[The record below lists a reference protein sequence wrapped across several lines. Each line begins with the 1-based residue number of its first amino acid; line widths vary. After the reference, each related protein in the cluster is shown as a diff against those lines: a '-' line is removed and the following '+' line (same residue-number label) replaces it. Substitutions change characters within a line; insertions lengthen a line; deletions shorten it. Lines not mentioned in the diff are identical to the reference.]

1 MDTHKIVSREEWTT
15 ARKALLAKEKELLRA
30 SDALAAERR
39 QLPWV
44 RIDKSYVFDG
54 PTGKE
59 TLADL
64 FAGRS
69 QLLVQHFMMG
79 PDWEEGCPGCSFG
92 ADGLSG
98 SVVHLINHD
107 VMVVAISRAPL
118 PRIQAFQKR
127 MGWTSKWVSSFGC
140 DFNFDFNVPFTEA
153 DKARGKAYYNYEIRD
168 YMSDELPSYSTFLKD
183 EAGRYSTPIRPLP
196 AAPSGWAAPSARSTS
211 CPRAATSRPGPT
223 SAAGSATMTSMRI
236 SRAIPGA
243 IPEAD
248 C

>member
-1 MDTHKIVSREEWTT
+1 MDAHKIVSREEWTT

-92 ADGLSG
+92 ADWLSG

-168 YMSDELPSYSTFLKD
+168 YMSGELPGYSTFLKD
-183 EAGRYSTPIRPLP
+183 EAGQVFQTYSTF
-196 AAPSGWAAPSARSTS
+196 ARGTERLGGTFGALDIM
-211 CPRAATSRPGPT
+211 PKGRNEPPGT
-223 SAAGSATMTSMRI
+223 NLGSWVRHHDKYEDQ
-236 SRAIPGA
+236 PGNSW
-243 IPEAD
+243 
-248 C
+248 CHS